1 MVHTMRRKD
10 REVTDKKQLLDILD
24 MCKVCRIAMQDEQG
38 LYIIPLNF
46 GYKYENETLHLFF
59 HSAKEGR
66 KVNAFEKN
74 PEVTF
79 EMDCGHQ
86 LIEGKTACEYGYEFQ
101 SIVGTGNIHIVK
113 DKQEQK
119 KGLSLLMKHMT
130 GKEFTFEDN
139 MLNAVFVYRLEVH
152 EFTGKRK
159 KAM

>member
-1 MVHTMRRKD
+1 MRRKD

-74 PEVTF
+74 PEVAF

>member
-1 MVHTMRRKD
+1 MRRKD
-10 REVTDKKQLLDILD
+10 REVTDEKQLLNILE
-24 MCKVCRIAMQDEQG
+24 MCKVCRIAMQDDQG
-38 LYIIPLNF
+38 LYIVPLNF
-46 GYKYENETLHLFF
+46 GYEYKNETLHLFF

-74 PEVTF
+74 PKVAF

-86 LIEGKTACEYGYEFQ
+86 LIEGKIACEYGYEFQ
-101 SIVGTGNIHIVK
+101 SIIGTGNIHKIK

-119 KGLSLLMKHMT
+119 KGLSLLMRHMT

-139 MLNAVFVYRLEVH
+139 MLNAVFVYQLEVH

-159 KAM
+159 KTM